1 MCGESL
7 NQYLTTNS
15 VFKSVTIYVKR

>member
-7 NQYLTTNS
+7 NQYPTTNS